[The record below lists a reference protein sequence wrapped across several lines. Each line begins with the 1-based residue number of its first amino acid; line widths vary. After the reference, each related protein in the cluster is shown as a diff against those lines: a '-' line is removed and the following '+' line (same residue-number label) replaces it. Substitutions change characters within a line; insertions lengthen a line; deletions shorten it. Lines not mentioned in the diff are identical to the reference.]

1 MLFGSTILG
10 AVSTLAFIGVT
21 DPALYWLAGV
31 LAIVSNVFHGAS
43 SVVRS
48 PARHPI

>member
-1 MLFGSTILG
+1 MVRIRQ
-10 AVSTLAFIGVT
+10 STLAFIGVT

-43 SVVRS
+43 SVVRL
-48 PARHPI
+48 PTRDTHMYI